1 MKLITMLCLYTSA
14 SRKRIRLKLSRG
26 NKRLIMWLKI
36 GFGQDVMPIYIVRDS
51 DKTVWIRVRALL
63 ELIRAIFETQS
74 LGIELVYLY
83 FIAIATIYA
92 VCVKNCPS
100 IESEAATIR
109 GKRLTNCPTFPQGLW
124 VVIKNI

>member
-51 DKTVWIRVRALL
+51 DKTV
-63 ELIRAIFETQS
+63 
-74 LGIELVYLY
+74 
-83 FIAIATIYA
+83 
-92 VCVKNCPS
+92 
-100 IESEAATIR
+100 
-109 GKRLTNCPTFPQGLW
+109 
-124 VVIKNI
+124 